1 MVLKQALW
9 NWFLGSDPRLP
20 QTTHVGLG
28 TSHSSPHTSSLECL
42 FERPISLSEA
52 VEDFNS
58 RAARDD
64 VGKVQAPL
72 TIDEV
77 VTAIR
82 SAGRHQLP
90 LIEYQR
96 RLMHA
101 VAETQQLPAYAGLRF
116 TTTWFAPSGYRCEVW
131 WVDLVLS
138 SQAQDQ
144 DQDERLAA
152 ACSLR
157 IRDHRLRC
165 WRDSSVTVPREI
177 QRLQADQ
184 RWFAPQPSRTD
195 VPFTGASDEAL
206 DRMLQL

>member
-9 NWFLGSDPRLP
+9 NWFLGADPRLP
-20 QTTHVGLG
+20 QTTHVELA
-28 TSHSSPHTSSLECL
+28 TVHSSPHTTGLDCL

-58 RAARDD
+58 RATQDD
-64 VGKVQAPL
+64 VGKAQAPL
-72 TIDEV
+72 TSDEV

-96 RLMHA
+96 RLVHA

-144 DQDERLAA
+144 DERLAA

-157 IRDHRLRC
+157 IRDHRLRS

-184 RWFAPQPSRTD
+184 RWFTTQPARAEVPTTD
-195 VPFTGASDEAL
+195 ATDEPL
-206 DRMLQL
+206 DRMLRM